1 MNGIV
6 LGAIIGIVGYLLV
19 IALIGY
25 RAWQKNVKGDLDD
38 QYLVSRNLNVF
49 VLVGTLFATWFST
62 FAFLGGPGTFYLNG
76 VNWLVFP
83 LFNSLGPVLIWVFGS
98 RMWALGRKYSFVTPS
113 DLLATYYDDS
123 RRVRVLA
130 AVVGV
135 AVLFPYAA
143 VQLSGISKAVAS
155 VTSNVVT
162 YEMSILLVAVSV
174 GLYSIFGGSRAVVW
188 TDTIQGFIFAA
199 LLITTAIF
207 TVFWAGGWI
216 DGWAA
221 VQSAAPEKLE
231 FTGDSASSF
240 FTLSLLWTFGWVL
253 VPHLWQRMYMARSPR
268 IMAKSMV
275 LASGLSLW
283 VVTFTGAIIGFL
295 AMGIFTEIPGSFDSD
310 ALTPLLYREFLPAG
324 AVLLVVATFAAG
336 MSTLDSQILSG
347 SSIFTLDLYRTGR
360 PSAPEARLAKV
371 GKGFEALFVL
381 ALVGFAL
388 IPAGQALLV
397 PLASVGVGFALCF
410 LMPLVGA
417 LYWARASEAAAFW
430 SMLSG
435 FAVMLALQLMPS
447 LQEPLP
453 FSFGPPGWG
462 FFTCVAVFYLGS
474 LAGKPVSAER
484 ITMFHKVMEDL
495 KPARVASR

>member
-6 LGAIIGIVGYLLV
+6 VGSLVGIAAYLIL
-19 IALIGY
+19 IAFIGY
-25 RAWQKNVKGDLDD
+25 WAWRKNLKGDLDD

-98 RMWALGRKYSFVTPS
+98 RMWTLGRRYGFVTPS

-123 RRVRVLA
+123 KRVRVAA

-155 VTSNVVT
+155 ATDNVVT
-162 YEMSILLVAVSV
+162 YETSVLLVAVSV
-174 GLYSIFGGSRAVVW
+174 GLYSILGGSRAVVW

-199 LLITTAIF
+199 LLITTAVL
-207 TVFWAGGWI
+207 TVFWAGGWSS
-216 DGWAA
+216 GWAA
-221 VQSAAPEKLE
+221 TQNAAPEKLE
-231 FTGDSASSF
+231 FSGDTASAF
-240 FTLSLLWTFGWVL
+240 FTLGLLWTFGWVL
-253 VPHLWQRMYMARSPR
+253 VPHLWQRMYMARSPQ

-283 VVTFTGAIIGFL
+283 VVTFSGAIIGFL
-295 AMGIFTEIPGSFDSD
+295 AMGIFAEIPGGFDSD
-310 ALTPLLYREFLPAG
+310 ALTPLLFREFLPIG
-324 AVLLVVATFAAG
+324 AVALVVATFAAG
-336 MSTLDSQILSG
+336 MSTLDSQVLSG
-347 SSIFTLDLYRTGR
+347 SSIFTLDIYR
-360 PSAPEARLAKV
+360 V
-371 GKGFEALFVL
+371 GKPTASESLLSRVGKFFEGAFVI
-381 ALVGFAL
+381 ALVGFTL

-410 LMPLVGA
+410 LLPLIGA
-417 LYWARASEAAAFW
+417 LYWPRASEQAAFW
-430 SMLSG
+430 SMTLG
-435 FAVMLALQLMPS
+435 FAVMVTLQLVPAA
-447 LQEPLP
+447 LEALP
-453 FSFGPPGWG
+453 FSFGPPAWG
-462 FFTCVAVFYLGS
+462 FLACLIIFYAGSVLGR
-474 LAGKPVSAER
+474 PVSGEKIA
-484 ITMFHKVMEDL
+484 MFHGVLDT
-495 KPARVASR
+495 VAAKDQTAA